1 MVQWLRIRAPMQKAW
16 VRSLVGELR
25 SHMPHDT
32 GNNNNNIKSDKVKAL
47 LLIKLCNKWL
57 RLLDTKYKVRIPS
70 RSFEISRLKTR
81 DPRGWGKRD
90 QDWGRRGKRLTLGL
104 EREEDEASRCH
115 GPQPVAWLCARCASG
130 SLIWRQ
136 PCAWASLY
144 YIHQMT
150 VYF

>member
-1 MVQWLRIRAPMQKAW
+1 MQKAW

-32 GNNNNNIKSDKVKAL
+32 GNNNNIKSDKVKAL

-90 QDWGRRGKRLTLGL
+90 QD
-104 EREEDEASRCH
+104 
-115 GPQPVAWLCARCASG
+115 
-130 SLIWRQ
+130 
-136 PCAWASLY
+136 
-144 YIHQMT
+144 
-150 VYF
+150 

>member
-1 MVQWLRIRAPMQKAW
+1 MTQAIII
-16 VRSLVGELR
+16 
-25 SHMPHDT
+25 H
-32 GNNNNNIKSDKVKAL
+32 IKSDKVKAL

-70 RSFEISRLKTR
+70 RSFEISRLENKGTQVSGKKR
-81 DPRGWGKRD
+81 SGLRQERKEADIGTGERSEGWAAG
-90 QDWGRRGKRLTLGL
+90 
-104 EREEDEASRCH
+104 CH

-130 SLIWRQ
+130 SLDSKAA
-136 PCAWASLY
+136 PVLGHLFY